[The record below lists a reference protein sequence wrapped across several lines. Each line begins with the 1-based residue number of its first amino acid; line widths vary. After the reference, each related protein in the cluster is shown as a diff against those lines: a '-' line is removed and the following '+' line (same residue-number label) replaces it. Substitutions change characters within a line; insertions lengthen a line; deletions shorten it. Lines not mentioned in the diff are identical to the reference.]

1 MITVPEE
8 YRICSYCCRK
18 GHYSKDCDMK
28 VEYGQFRSM
37 KKASSN
43 LAFISSHY
51 KDSKK
56 QRGGMK
62 RNSKDIQECQEIKR
76 RYKYPIKSS
85 GYALLQ
91 DSEDKEYFK
100 LQRTHKKRHS
110 EEVPDD
116 QYFERRSKHPMTSL
130 GPELVKDSTA
140 NEDFKQQRTHKKR
153 HSKEAQDDQDL
164 EKRSKHAMTSL
175 GHSVLQD
182 SAGNEDS
189 RQQRTCKDRNSKE
202 SQNPI
207 AQDNDTKTFVTT
219 SPNEETKMS
228 STSTST
234 EDLPM
239 SMCEGCTS
247 LLNQYEKS
255 KETTDNLRLEIAILI
270 IEKGLIESS
279 WDLFIKKVEEID
291 SIEALEQLKNRFV
304 HKL

>member
-1 MITVPEE
+1 MGH
-8 YRICSYCCRK
+8 RI
-18 GHYSKDCDMK
+18 
-28 VEYGQFRSM
+28 
-37 KKASSN
+37 
-43 LAFISSHY
+43 I
-51 KDSKK
+51 
-56 QRGGMK
+56 
-62 RNSKDIQECQEIKR
+62 
-76 RYKYPIKSS
+76 
-85 GYALLQ
+85 Q
-91 DSEDKEYFK
+91 DS
-100 LQRTHKKRHS
+100 S
-110 EEVPDD
+110 
-116 QYFERRSKHPMTSL
+116 
-130 GPELVKDSTA
+130 
-140 NEDFKQQRTHKKR
+140 DFKQQRTRQKR
-153 HSKEAQDDQDL
+153 HWKEAQDYQYFEMRSKHLMTSLERSLVQESADNEDHKQQGTYQKRKSKEAQDDQDL

-255 KETTDNLRLEIAILI
+255 KETADNLRLEIANLI